1 MDCTFYNKI
10 RRSSKGIAMLR
21 NLRVYLVLNKLLT
34 VAMLTL
40 ALTALFV
47 ASLATAQDLGD
58 YDYQGNIGNWG
69 LFSDGNTCWM
79 ATRAIFSLQE
89 DLQLEEQMLFITF
102 FNGLPEPKV
111 SFYVPDCCD
120 DNHSAKTRNDVTP
133 LIWFENFLYPYY
145 SDADEE
151 FLMRLFNSHSVALVE
166 KETNIK
172 LLSFSLLG
180 IRAAYSEVAKTCDF
194 VPLNF
199 LRDADDVYK
208 G

>member
-1 MDCTFYNKI
+1 
-10 RRSSKGIAMLR
+10 MLK
-21 NLRVYLVLNKLLT
+21 NLRVYLVLSKLLT
-34 VAMLTL
+34 V

-47 ASLATAQDLGD
+47 VSPAPAEERGYFDS
-58 YDYQGNIGNWG
+58 QGEIGNWA
-69 LFSDGNTCWM
+69 LYSDGNTCWM
-79 ATRAIFSLQE
+79 ATRAVFSLDK
-89 DLQLEEQMLFITF
+89 DLQLDEQVLFVTF

-120 DNHSAKTRNDVTP
+120 DDHSAKTRTDVIP
-133 LIWFENFLYPYY
+133 LAWFENFLYPYY

-151 FLMRLFNSHSVALVE
+151 FLMHLLNSFSVALVE

-180 IRAAYSEVAKTCDF
+180 IKAAYSEVARTCDF

-199 LRDADDVYK
+199 LEDADDVYK

>member
-1 MDCTFYNKI
+1 MYQTLGNVLF
-10 RRSSKGIAMLR
+10 IA
-21 NLRVYLVLNKLLT
+21 LLQF
-34 VAMLTL
+34 

-47 ASLATAQDLGD
+47 VCPATAGELGD
-58 YDYQGNIGNWG
+58 YDYQGKIGNWG

-79 ATRAIFSLQE
+79 ATRAIFSWQE

-120 DNHSAKTRNDVTP
+120 DDHSAKTRNDVTP

-145 SDADEE
+145 NDADEE
-151 FLMRLFNSHSVALVE
+151 FLMRLLNSFSVALVE
-166 KETNIK
+166 KETNKK

-180 IRAAYSEVAKTCDF
+180 IKAAYSEVAKTCDF
-194 VPLNF
+194 LPLNP